1 MKKLI
6 CFSTLILIVF
16 CTMAQG
22 NILLGVA
29 PEAKRVSKQE
39 KELLGQFE
47 ATKCFKSSDDFSM
60 FFIYTYDFEEQPSPE
75 LFLEGAAIEKLK
87 VLYRKEVDFPISYG
101 VIFNQDQ
108 EVVGNAEES
117 NVFCY
122 HEKLLARSAYQVEKK
137 LLDYQL
143 QEKPDRIL
151 RIDTAPSDIYFAEK
165 DKELR
170 VLLFDTDRKM
180 EVLEMKE
187 FIACCWEDTF
197 PKEILELQYPR
208 Q

>member
-1 MKKLI
+1 MGQ
-6 CFSTLILIVF
+6 S
-16 CTMAQG
+16 
-22 NILLGVA
+22 NILLGVE

-39 KELLGQFE
+39 KDLLQQFE
-47 ATKCFKSSDDFSM
+47 GTDCFRSTDDLRV
-60 FFIYTYDFEEQPSPE
+60 FFIYTYDFQEQPFPE
-75 LFLEGAAIEKLK
+75 IFIEGAALEKLK

-101 VIFNQDQ
+101 IIFNQDH

-122 HEKLLARSAYQVEKK
+122 HENLMAGSVHAVEKK
-137 LLDYQL
+137 LLDYVL

-151 RIDTAPSDIYFAEK
+151 RIDTAPSDVFFAEK
-165 DKELR
+165 DNNLK

-180 EVLEMKE
+180 VVLEIQE
-187 FIACCWEDTF
+187 FIACCWEETF